1 MKQRSLWGSVLFGL
15 GFIFCP
21 CHLLVTLPLLGV
33 WLGGTAFTGM
43 LSANIGLVTG
53 VSSAL
58 FVGFLSLGWWLINQK
73 QECNTE
79 LPAGKITY
87 EA

>member
-1 MKQRSLWGSVLFGL
+1 MTQRSLWGSVLLGL

-21 CHLLVTLPLLGV
+21 CHLLVTLPLLGA

-43 LSANIGLVTG
+43 VSANIGLVTG
-53 VSSAL
+53 VSTVL
-58 FVGFLSLGWWLINQK
+58 FVGFLSIGWRLISQK
-73 QECNTE
+73 QACVPVAEVTH
-79 LPAGKITY
+79 

>member
-1 MKQRSLWGSVLFGL
+1 MTQRSLWGSVMFGL

-21 CHLLVTLPLLGV
+21 CHLLVTLPLLGA
-33 WLGGTAFTGM
+33 WLGGTAFTGIV
-43 LSANIGLVTG
+43 SANIVLVTV

-58 FVGFLSLGWWLINQK
+58 FVGFLVLGWRLSSQK
-73 QECNTE
+73 QACGTG
-79 LPAGKITY
+79 LPAGEVSH